1 MRIAK
6 GNKGLTILEILVA
19 LLILA
24 LIIGGLAN
32 IFISSKW
39 YLIHGRSLMTAAEL
53 ARYFLDPLH
62 GNVSQETWNTT
73 SWLGTGGSFND
84 TYQTKHLMAGSFYYN
99 YTSKYNITV
108 DSPIGNLTK
117 VVLNIT
123 WNEVTP

>member
-1 MRIAK
+1 MQLAI

-19 LLILA
+19 VLILA

-39 YLIHGRSLMTAAEL
+39 YFLHVRSVMTAAEL
-53 ARYFLDPLH
+53 TRYFLDPLQA
-62 GNVSQETWNTT
+62 NVSQDTWSS

-84 TYQTKHLMAGSFYYN
+84 SYQTKHLMPGDYFYYN
-99 YTSKYNITV
+99 YTSNYTITT
-108 DSPIGNLTK
+108 DSPVNNLTK

-123 WNEVTP
+123 WNEITP